1 MNDDDDDSD
10 QDETEAAMLLEE
22 TVKSVKHAAEIKIQE
37 VFI

>member
-10 QDETEAAMLLEE
+10 QEKPEAAILQGAM
-22 TVKSVKHAAEIKIQE
+22 VKSVKQAAEIKIQE